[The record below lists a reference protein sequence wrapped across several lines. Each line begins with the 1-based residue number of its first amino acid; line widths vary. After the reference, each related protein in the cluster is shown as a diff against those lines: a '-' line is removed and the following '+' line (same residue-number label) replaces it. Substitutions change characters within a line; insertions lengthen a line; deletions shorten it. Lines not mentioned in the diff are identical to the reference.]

1 MKIELTKRVAVVS
14 APSGTGKTTLNR
26 MLTKSHPD
34 KIEISVSLT
43 TRKVRSGEQHGLDY
57 FFVSESEFKA
67 NVDHG
72 RMLEWAN
79 VHGNLYGT
87 SLDEVHA
94 IQGRGHQ
101 AILEIDVQGWEQ
113 ARQKLE
119 NTISVFLLPPSM
131 QDLWD
136 RLKGRGTDSFET
148 RLKRFKNAR
157 SEIAAAKH
165 YDYFVIN
172 RDLREAYQE
181 LEQILV
187 YGNDGVVSSA
197 KGLDLCHSLL
207 NEFPDQDLER
217 ILRKQESPT

>member
-1 MKIELTKRVAVVS
+1 MKLDLSKRVAVVS

-34 KIEISVSLT
+34 KVEISVSLT
-43 TRKVRSGEQHGLDY
+43 TRKVRTGEQHGLDY
-57 FFVSESEFKA
+57 FFVNESEFRA

-113 ARQKLE
+113 ARQKLAS
-119 NTISVFLLPPSM
+119 TVSVFLLPPSM
-131 QDLWD
+131 QDLWN

-165 YDYFVIN
+165 YDFFVIN
-172 RDLREAYQE
+172 RDLHEAYQE
-181 LEQILV
+181 LEQILIF
-187 YGNDGVVSSA
+187 GKSGVVSTA
-197 KGLDLCHSLL
+197 KGLSLCQKLL
-207 NEFPDQDLER
+207 DEFPDQDLER
-217 ILRKQESPT
+217 QLRKQESDT